1 MFVFEGDVLVEY
13 FLNWNSKNNKSPLDH
28 EITPQFIL
36 KISSAIQLLELV
48 FMAFSF
54 NKKQICEH
62 DSIFVEHKKQ
72 HSLRMLRLPDRF
84 LFYFWSQEFD
94 SNHTW
99 YVSRFH
105 RFYRHNKNWVKKK
118 HIILRPKKR
127 SSCLKKHSK
136 KGVII
141 FPPWNYQL
149 PFWKMMVCQFNT
161 TFLFG
166 AWQMFRGYVCFREI
180 EIATFSVH
188 VGLVSWWRVDLIYF
202 DQSRRLW
209 RKKWI
214 GWAKA

>member
-1 MFVFEGDVLVEY
+1 MTP
-13 FLNWNSKNNKSPLDH
+13 FLLNTKNNIHFACSAYPTVSFFTFEARNLIQIILDTYH
-28 EITPQFIL
+28 VSTVFIGTT
-36 KISSAIQLLELV
+36 KTG
-48 FMAFSF
+48 
-54 NKKQICEH
+54 
-62 DSIFVEHKKQ
+62 
-72 HSLRMLRLPDRF
+72 
-84 LFYFWSQEFD
+84 W
-94 SNHTW
+94 
-99 YVSRFH
+99 
-105 RFYRHNKNWVKKK
+105 KKK
-118 HIILRPKKR
+118 HNFKTQKKVVMFK
-127 SSCLKKHSK
+127 KKHSK